1 MKVGLWYGASFCG
14 SNSSNAYNW
23 SVKTRHNPVQAT
35 TGTYQQWIAWHCS
48 HKTRYSQVKLSP
60 NTALPGPS
68 LESARLSRPYLE
80 RVRHLGNFLGWFF
93 IPMTYEMSTKGRLP
107 YSFCYCFGAVTLH
120 LRVQSWTAPQ
130 NIFWHIIR
138 SRISHPQCAS
148 AKKQLKSRRYLP
160 PPLLPAAKGAEVF
173 RLQLSNFRF
182 AFHRRGGVILVL
194 PAAEDCRNHRRAGGS
209 WKKWHGGRWG
219 AWSSIHDALA
229 VDMFS
234 KMGTK
239 ITIFIG
245 SLEKG
250 E

>member
-1 MKVGLWYGASFCG
+1 MAHLSVVLTVPTHTIEVSKHVTTQSKLLPVPINNELHGIVVTRPDIHR
-14 SNSSNAYNW
+14 SSNHQTPHCPA
-23 SVKTRHNPVQAT
+23 R
-35 TGTYQQWIAWHCS
+35 AW
-48 HKTRYSQVKLSP
+48 K
-60 NTALPGPS
+60 APGCLVHIWKGCVTWAIS
-68 LESARLSRPYLE
+68 W
-80 RVRHLGNFLGWFF
+80 GGF
-93 IPMTYEMSTKGRLP
+93 IPMTYEMSTKGRWP
-107 YSFCYCFGAVTLH
+107 HSFCYCFGAVTLH
-120 LRVQSWTAPQ
+120 LRVCSWTAPK

-138 SRISHPQCAS
+138 ISRPQRAS

-194 PAAEDCRNHRRAGGS
+194 PAAEDFRNHRRAGGS